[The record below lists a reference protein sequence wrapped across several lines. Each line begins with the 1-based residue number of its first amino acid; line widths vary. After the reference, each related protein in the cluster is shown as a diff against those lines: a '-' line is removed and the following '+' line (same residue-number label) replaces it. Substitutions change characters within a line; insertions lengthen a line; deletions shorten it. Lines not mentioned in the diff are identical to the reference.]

1 MKKKGRILVVDDNKN
16 VLTALDLLLSSKYE
30 SVTLLSSPKTLLSTI
45 AREQPD
51 VILLD
56 MNFSTGINTGNEGL
70 YWLDEVKKRYPKLPM
85 VLFTAYADIQLAV
98 NALKRG
104 ANDFVVKP
112 WNNNEL
118 IESLEVAMAMQK
130 GEKQSLPEKQAREQY
145 LGESK
150 SMQRILDLA
159 LKTAK
164 TDANVLITG
173 ENGSGKGVLAHFI
186 LENSLRNHA
195 PMITVDMGALTP
207 SLFESEMFGH
217 VKGSF
222 TDAKSDRK
230 GKFVEADAATIFLDE
245 IGNLD
250 LSLQAK
256 LLTALQSRTVTP
268 VGSNSPIQFDTRI
281 IAASNCN
288 IEQRVQEGSFREDL
302 YYRLNT
308 IHLEMP
314 PLREREEDILELA
327 KLFANKYAEQYDKEF
342 AGFHESA
349 QDAMLRYPWPGNVR
363 ELEHCIEKAMILSND
378 SLISARDLMLTQSVA
393 PTDQSKAPRSESSQM
408 VNTTLEEM
416 EKSMIIA
423 ALDRNGS
430 NLSQVAS
437 ELGISRQTL
446 YNKLKKYGL

>member
-30 SVTLLSSPKTLLSTI
+30 SVTLLSSPKTLLSSI

-70 YWLDEVKKRYPKLPM
+70 YWLDEVKKRYPNLPM

-130 GEKQSLPEKQAREQY
+130 GEKPSLPERQAIEQY

-150 SMQRILDLA
+150 SMRRILDLA

-230 GKFVEADAATIFLDE
+230 GKFVEADAGTLFLDE

-268 VGSNSPIQFDTRI
+268 VGSNLPIQFDARI

-288 IEQRVQEGSFREDL
+288 IEQRVHEGSFREDL

-342 AGFHESA
+342 AGFHQSA
-349 QDAMLRYPWPGNVR
+349 QDAMLQYPWPGNVR
-363 ELEHCIEKAMILSND
+363 ELEHCIEKAIILSSD

-408 VNTTLEEM
+408 ANATLEEM